1 MFGQW
6 QTANKNW
13 KPIRLERV
21 DHGLGSFKKNNQYWS
36 NGVMEYWSN
45 DIKMTLSQKGH
56 KYFPTLQYSITPMLQ
71 DKFIAALKFKKSQI
85 II

>member
-1 MFGQW
+1 
-6 QTANKNW
+6 
-13 KPIRLERV
+13 
-21 DHGLGSFKKNNQYWS
+21 
-36 NGVMEYWSN
+36 MEYWSN